1 MNIFL
6 SEEVFYDRRLNS
18 WFRNRMAVGVDKPL
32 SKRLLLE
39 IYYLRQNDGM
49 SLPGDFHVIGATLH
63 VSL

>member
-1 MNIFL
+1 
-6 SEEVFYDRRLNS
+6 
-18 WFRNRMAVGVDKPL
+18 MAVGVDKPL